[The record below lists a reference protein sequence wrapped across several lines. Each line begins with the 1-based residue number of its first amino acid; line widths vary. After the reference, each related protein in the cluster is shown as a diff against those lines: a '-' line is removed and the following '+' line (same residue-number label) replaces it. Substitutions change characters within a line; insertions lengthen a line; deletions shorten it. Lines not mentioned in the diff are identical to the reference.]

1 MIIAFAG
8 MPGSGKTVASKQAEK
23 LGFKVLRLGDL
34 TDEELKRR
42 GLKRNEKNER
52 LVREDLR
59 RKLGMEVYAK
69 KVSEKIDK
77 LKLREAVLDGVRS
90 YEEYLYLKNRYGDKF
105 KVIAILASAKARYKR
120 LGKRKV
126 RPLTIQECKSR
137 DRAEIEKLNHAGT
150 IAMADYFIINEGT
163 KKEFK
168 EDVIN
173 LINKKIR
180 KVYKSKKIKRS
191 RG

>member
-8 MPGSGKTVASKQAEK
+8 MPGSGKSVASEQAKK

-34 TDEELKRR
+34 TDEELKKR

-59 RKLGMEVYAK
+59 AKFGMAVYAK
-69 KVSEKIDK
+69 RVSEKIDK
-77 LKLREAVLDGVRS
+77 LKLRDVVLDGVRS

-105 KVIAILASAKARYKR
+105 KVIAILASAKTRHNR
-120 LGKRKV
+120 LGKRRV
-126 RPLTIQECKSR
+126 RPLTIDECKSR

-150 IAMADYFIINEGT
+150 IAMANYFIINEGT
-163 KKEFK
+163 KKEFEEEVK
-168 EDVIN
+168 S
-173 LINKKIR
+173 LINKRIR
-180 KVYKSKKIKRS
+180 KVYKSKKIKRG